1 MQSYKELE
9 TNELR
14 QWYMNAYATRGCLGH
29 KKHHRNRHLTE
40 LYREELQSR
49 GANVPSDEEVK
60 KFGRFNGQGSS

>member
-49 GANVPSDEEVK
+49 GANVPS
-60 KFGRFNGQGSS
+60 G